1 MAKLCQY
8 WGKILVNLIMV
19 ILKIFMIIMIK
30 KKDKSINKL
39 IKNSMQN
46 NFFFI
51 Y

>member
-1 MAKLCQY
+1 MS
-8 WGKILVNLIMV
+8 ILRENISKSYNGY
-19 ILKIFMIIMIK
+19 IKNIYDNNDK